1 MDRSKLTFEE
11 AEGASAVPSQLAL
24 KEVSQELRAILW
36 ARFYDVIRV
45 YDGEIVEPWDV
56 ILRNMHIYKEHKMAD
71 DFDPSWRFQSARLKK
86 LFSEGTYI
94 EIFGF
99 IQYVLRQNKCPYG
112 LDDIIDSILSYTRAA
127 YRVVDGATIAPVA
140 SEEDRVNLE
149 RAFADLAKVEFN
161 GARQHLRKAAE
172 SAAAGQW
179 ADSVRE
185 SVHSV
190 EATARK
196 LIPEARE
203 LGPALTKLE
212 ESAAIHG
219 ALKKGF
225 GAIYGFSS
233 DEKGIRHP
241 LIDDR
246 SANVDETDALF
257 MLGACAAF
265 VSYLIGKGRAAGLI
279 AA

>member
-1 MDRSKLTFEE
+1 MDRSKLTFEQ
-11 AEGASAVPSQLAL
+11 AEGASPLPSQLAL
-24 KEVSQELRAILW
+24 REISQELRAVLW
-36 ARFYDVIRV
+36 SQVHESIGV
-45 YDGEIVEPWDV
+45 YHGVVTEPWEI
-56 ILRNMHIYKEHKMAD
+56 ILRHMHIYKEHKMAD
-71 DFDPSWRFQSARLKK
+71 EFDSRWAVQSNKIKK
-86 LFSEGTYI
+86 IFTDGNYTD
-94 EIFGF
+94 IFGF
-99 IQYVLRQNKCPYG
+99 LEYVLRHREKPYQFSEIVDNV
-112 LDDIIDSILSYTRAA
+112 LRYTRAA
-127 YRVVDGATIAPVA
+127 YRVVDSRTIAPVA
-140 SEEDRVNLE
+140 SEEDKANLE
-149 RAFADLAKVEFN
+149 RAFANLKQVEFD
-161 GARQHLRKAAE
+161 GARQHLTKAAE
-172 SAAAGQW
+172 LAASGQW

-196 LIPEARE
+196 LVPGAKE
-203 LGPALTKLE
+203 LEPALRKLE
-212 ESAAIHG
+212 ETAAIHG

-225 GAIYGFSS
+225 AAIYGFSS